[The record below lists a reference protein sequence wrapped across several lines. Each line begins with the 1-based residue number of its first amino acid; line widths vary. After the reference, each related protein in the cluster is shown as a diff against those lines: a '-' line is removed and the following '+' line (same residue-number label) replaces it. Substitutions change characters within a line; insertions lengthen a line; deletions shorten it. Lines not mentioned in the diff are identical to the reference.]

1 MNMFEAFKSFTS
13 LNEEVFNLDDDGIND
28 AGELLDDTEE
38 DVVDVIDPNATT
50 VEELEDGYVGKGILD
65 CNVCHSLI
73 YKNMDDIVEKDGV
86 FNAGEECPYCMAT
99 DGYTAVGKV
108 VPFDAEADMVDT
120 EAAADNDE
128 LEINLDDI
136 DDIDEDDFLNESMQE
151 INVKTDNDTISIK
164 DNAEGGVT
172 IQTNPGDSMPSFED
186 EDEDEDDE
194 EFGKSEDEMIVPLD
208 SGDEAEFET
217 ADEVSEGPIAD
228 ETPEEPIAEE
238 PDEEESDEEEIEP
251 EDMEVEMAESLME
264 KKEKNKKKKDKKLSP
279 EEQAAAAKRDA
290 AIDRIGALLNVDD
303 SYDESLMEKKNKN
316 KAKKPYINK
325 NAGDLSRLASLL
337 GESDTEDDCNTFE
350 VDEVDETTLDPMV
363 ESYFKSKLPSV
374 RSYSTTQIKETGKN
388 SLIIEGVITRK
399 NNSKHKIVF
408 QANAREIQNPNDFK
422 LDLITESLKTKHNI
436 TINGKI
442 KNTKLITESYTAHS
456 N

>member
-28 AGELLDDTEE
+28 AGELLADTEE

-73 YKNMDDIVEKDGV
+73 YKNMDDIVEEDGV

-108 VPFDAEADMVDT
+108 VPFDAEADIVDT

-164 DNAEGGVT
+164 DNDEGGVT
-172 IQTNPGDSMPSFED
+172 IQTNPGAQMPEF
-186 EDEDEDDE
+186 EDEDDE

-208 SGDEAEFET
+208 SEGEAEIET
-217 ADEVSEGPIAD
+217 ADEVSEEPIAD
-228 ETPEEPIAEE
+228 EIPEEPIAEE
-238 PDEEESDEEEIEP
+238 QDEAESDEDEIAP
-251 EDMEVEMAESLME
+251 EDMEVEMEESLME
-264 KKEKNKKKKDKKLSP
+264 KK
-279 EEQAAAAKRDA
+279 
-290 AIDRIGALLNVDD
+290 
-303 SYDESLMEKKNKN
+303 KN

-337 GESDTEDDCNTFE
+337 GESDTEDDCDTFE

>member
-1 MNMFEAFKSFTS
+1 MFEAFKSFTS

-73 YKNMDDIVEKDGV
+73 YKNMDDIVEEDGV

-172 IQTNPGDSMPSFED
+172 IQTNPGAPMPEFED
-186 EDEDEDDE
+186 EDDDEE

-208 SGDEAEFET
+208 SDDEAEFET
-217 ADEVSEGPIAD
+217 ADEVSEEPIAD
-228 ETPEEPIAEE
+228 ETPEEPTSEE
-238 PDEEESDEEEIEP
+238 PDEEEIAP

-264 KKEKNKKKKDKKLSP
+264 KKKKKAKKLSP
-279 EEQAAAAKRDA
+279 DERAAAAKRDA
-290 AIDRIGALLNVDD
+290 SLDRIAALLNVDD
-303 SYDESLMEKKNKN
+303 TYDESLMERKKKN

-337 GESDTEDDCNTFE
+337 GESDTEDDCDTFE

>member
-1 MNMFEAFKSFTS
+1 MFEAFKSFTS
-13 LNEEVFNLDDDGIND
+13 LNEEVFNLDDEGIND
-28 AGELLDDTEE
+28 AGELLADTEE

-73 YKNMDDIVEKDGV
+73 YKNMADIVEEDGV

-108 VPFDAEADMVDT
+108 VPFDTEADIVGT
-120 EAAADNDE
+120 EVAADNDE

-136 DDIDEDDFLNESMQE
+136 DDLDEDDFLNESMQE

-164 DNAEGGVT
+164 NNAEGGVT
-172 IQTNPGDSMPSFED
+172 IQTSPDAPMPASES
-186 EDEDEDDE
+186 EDDE
-194 EFGKSEDEMIVPLD
+194 EFGKPEDEMIVPLD
-208 SGDEAEFET
+208 SDDNAEFEMT
-217 ADEVSEGPIAD
+217 DEV
-228 ETPEEPIAEE
+228 PEEPVAEE
-238 PDEEESDEEEIEP
+238 PDEVESDEDET

-264 KKEKNKKKKDKKLSP
+264 KKKDKA
-279 EEQAAAAKRDA
+279 E
-290 AIDRIGALLNVDD
+290 
-303 SYDESLMEKKNKN
+303 
-316 KAKKPYINK
+316 KPYINK

-337 GESDTEDDCNTFE
+337 GESAPEDEDETFE
-350 VDEVDETTLDPMV
+350 VDEIDETTLDPMV

-408 QANAREIQNPNDFK
+408 QANAKEIQNPNAFK
-422 LDLITESLKTKHNI
+422 LELMTESLKTKHNI
-436 TINGKI
+436 TINGKVR
-442 KNTKLITESYTAHS
+442 NSKLITEGYTAHR

>member
-13 LNEEVFNLDDDGIND
+13 LNEEVFNLDDEGIND
-28 AGELLDDTEE
+28 AGELLADTEE

-172 IQTNPGDSMPSFED
+172 IQTNPGAQMPEF
-186 EDEDEDDE
+186 EDEDDE
-194 EFGKSEDEMIVPLD
+194 EFGKTGDEMIVPLD
-208 SGDEAEFET
+208 SDDEAEFET
-217 ADEVSEGPIAD
+217 ADEVSEEPIAD
-228 ETPEEPIAEE
+228 EVPEEPIAEE
-238 PDEEESDEEEIEP
+238 PDEAESDEEEIAP

-279 EEQAAAAKRDA
+279 DEQAAAAKRDA
-290 AIDRIGALLNVDD
+290 AIDSIGALLRGDD
-303 SYDESLMEKKNKN
+303 SYDESLMERKKKN

-325 NAGDLSRLASLL
+325 NAGDLSRLSSLL
-337 GESDTEDDCNTFE
+337 GESDAEDKDETFE

>member
-28 AGELLDDTEE
+28 AGELLADTEE
-38 DVVDVIDPNATT
+38 DVADIIDPNADT
-50 VEELEDGYVGKGILD
+50 VEELEDGYVCKGILD

-73 YKNMDDIVEKDGV
+73 YKNMNDIVEKDGV

-120 EAAADNDE
+120 EATADNDE

-136 DDIDEDDFLNESMQE
+136 DDIEEDDFLNESMQE

-172 IQTNPGDSMPSFED
+172 IQTNPGASMPAFEN
-186 EDEDEDDE
+186 EDDE

-208 SGDEAEFET
+208 SNDEAEFET
-217 ADEVSEGPIAD
+217 ADEVSEEPIAD
-228 ETPEEPIAEE
+228 EIPEEPIAEE
-238 PDEEESDEEEIEP
+238 PDEAESDKDEAAP
-251 EDMEVEMAESLME
+251 EDMEVGMTESLME
-264 KKEKNKKKKDKKLSP
+264 KKKDKA
-279 EEQAAAAKRDA
+279 Q
-290 AIDRIGALLNVDD
+290 
-303 SYDESLMEKKNKN
+303 
-316 KAKKPYINK
+316 KPYINK
-325 NAGDLSRLASLL
+325 DAGDLSRLVSLL
-337 GESDTEDDCNTFE
+337 GESAPEEEDETFE
-350 VDEVDETTLDPMV
+350 VDEIDETTLDPMV

-408 QANAREIQNPNDFK
+408 QAKAKEIQNPNAFK
-422 LDLITESLKTKHNI
+422 LELMTESLKTKHNI
-436 TINGKI
+436 TIKGKV
-442 KNTKLITESYTAHS
+442 KNTKLITESYTAHR

>member
-13 LNEEVFNLDDDGIND
+13 LNEEVFNLDDNGIDD
-28 AGELLDDTEE
+28 AGELLADTEE
-38 DVVDVIDPNATT
+38 DVVDIIDPNADT

-73 YKNMDDIVEKDGV
+73 YKNMNDIVEEDGI

-120 EAAADNDE
+120 EATADNDE

-172 IQTNPGDSMPSFED
+172 IQTNPGAPMPAL
-186 EDEDEDDE
+186 EDDE

-208 SGDEAEFET
+208 SGDGAEFET
-217 ADEVSEGPIAD
+217 ADEASEEPIAD
-228 ETPEEPIAEE
+228 EIPEEPIAEE
-238 PDEEESDEEEIEP
+238 PDEAESDEDEIAP
-251 EDMEVEMAESLME
+251 EDMGVEMEESLME
-264 KKEKNKKKKDKKLSP
+264 KKGKK
-279 EEQAAAAKRDA
+279 AR
-290 AIDRIGALLNVDD
+290 
-303 SYDESLMEKKNKN
+303 
-316 KAKKPYINK
+316 KPYINK
-325 NAGDLSRLASLL
+325 NVGDLSRLASLL
-337 GESDTEDDCNTFE
+337 GGSAPEDEDDTFE

-374 RSYSTTQIKETGKN
+374 RSYSTTQIRETGKN

-408 QANAREIQNPNDFK
+408 QANAKEIQNPNAFK
-422 LDLITESLKTKHNI
+422 LDLMTESLKTKHNI

-442 KNTKLITESYTAHS
+442 KNTKLITESYTAHR

>member
-28 AGELLDDTEE
+28 AGELLADTEE

-73 YKNMDDIVEKDGV
+73 YKNMDDIVEEDGV

-172 IQTNPGDSMPSFED
+172 IQTNPGAPMPAF
-186 EDEDEDDE
+186 EDEDDE
-194 EFGKSEDEMIVPLD
+194 EFGKPEDEMIVPLD
-208 SGDEAEFET
+208 SNDEAEFEV
-217 ADEVSEGPIAD
+217 ADEV
-228 ETPEEPIAEE
+228 PEEPVADEIPEEPVAEE
-238 PDEEESDEEEIEP
+238 PDEAESDEDEIAP

-264 KKEKNKKKKDKKLSP
+264 RKK
-279 EEQAAAAKRDA
+279 
-290 AIDRIGALLNVDD
+290 
-303 SYDESLMEKKNKN
+303 KN
-316 KAKKPYINK
+316 KAKKPYIND

-337 GESDTEDDCNTFE
+337 GESAPEDEDETFE
-350 VDEVDETTLDPMV
+350 VDEVDETTLDPMI

-408 QANAREIQNPNDFK
+408 QANAKEIQNPNAFK
-422 LDLITESLKTKHNI
+422 LELMTESLKTKHNI
-436 TINGKI
+436 TINGKV
-442 KNTKLITESYTAHS
+442 KDTKLITESYTAHR

>member
-13 LNEEVFNLDDDGIND
+13 LNEEVFNLDDEGIND
-28 AGELLDDTEE
+28 AGELLADTEE
-38 DVVDVIDPNATT
+38 DVVEVIDPNATT

-172 IQTNPGDSMPSFED
+172 IQTNPGAPMPEF
-186 EDEDEDDE
+186 EDEDDE

-208 SGDEAEFET
+208 SDDEAEFET
-217 ADEVSEGPIAD
+217 ADEF
-228 ETPEEPIAEE
+228 
-238 PDEEESDEEEIEP
+238 
-251 EDMEVEMAESLME
+251 L
-264 KKEKNKKKKDKKLSP
+264 
-279 EEQAAAAKRDA
+279 
-290 AIDRIGALLNVDD
+290 
-303 SYDESLMEKKNKN
+303 
-316 KAKKPYINK
+316 
-325 NAGDLSRLASLL
+325 
-337 GESDTEDDCNTFE
+337 
-350 VDEVDETTLDPMV
+350 
-363 ESYFKSKLPSV
+363 
-374 RSYSTTQIKETGKN
+374 
-388 SLIIEGVITRK
+388 
-399 NNSKHKIVF
+399 
-408 QANAREIQNPNDFK
+408 
-422 LDLITESLKTKHNI
+422 
-436 TINGKI
+436 
-442 KNTKLITESYTAHS
+442 
-456 N
+456 

>member
-13 LNEEVFNLDDDGIND
+13 LNEEVFNLDDEGIND
-28 AGELLDDTEE
+28 AGELLADTEE

-172 IQTNPGDSMPSFED
+172 IQTNPGDAMPSFED
-186 EDEDEDDE
+186 EDEDDE
-194 EFGKSEDEMIVPLD
+194 KFDKPEDEMIVPLD
-208 SGDEAEFET
+208 SDDEAEFEVT
-217 ADEVSEGPIAD
+217 DEV
-228 ETPEEPIAEE
+228 TEEPDTDEVQEE

-251 EDMEVEMAESLME
+251 EDMEVEMAESLTE
-264 KKEKNKKKKDKKLSP
+264 KK
-279 EEQAAAAKRDA
+279 
-290 AIDRIGALLNVDD
+290 
-303 SYDESLMEKKNKN
+303 KN

-337 GESDTEDDCNTFE
+337 GESDAEDKDETFE

-442 KNTKLITESYTAHS
+442 KNTKLITESYTAQS

>member
-28 AGELLDDTEE
+28 AGELLADTEE

-73 YKNMDDIVEKDGV
+73 YKNMDDIVEEDGV

-108 VPFDAEADMVDT
+108 VPFDAEADIVDT

-164 DNAEGGVT
+164 DNDEGGVT
-172 IQTNPGDSMPSFED
+172 IQTNPGAQMPEF
-186 EDEDEDDE
+186 EDEDDE

-208 SGDEAEFET
+208 SEDGAEIET
-217 ADEVSEGPIAD
+217 ADEVSEEPIAD
-228 ETPEEPIAEE
+228 EIPEEPIAEE
-238 PDEEESDEEEIEP
+238 QDEAESDEDEIAP
-251 EDMEVEMAESLME
+251 EDMEVEMEESLME
-264 KKEKNKKKKDKKLSP
+264 KK
-279 EEQAAAAKRDA
+279 
-290 AIDRIGALLNVDD
+290 
-303 SYDESLMEKKNKN
+303 KN

-337 GESDTEDDCNTFE
+337 GESDTEDDCDTFE

>member
-28 AGELLDDTEE
+28 AGELLADTEE

-73 YKNMDDIVEKDGV
+73 YKNMDDIVEEDGV

-186 EDEDEDDE
+186 EDEDEDNE

-208 SGDEAEFET
+208 SDDEAEFET
-217 ADEVSEGPIAD
+217 ADEVSEEPIAD

-238 PDEEESDEEEIEP
+238 PEEEESDEEEIEP

-264 KKEKNKKKKDKKLSP
+264 RKK
-279 EEQAAAAKRDA
+279 
-290 AIDRIGALLNVDD
+290 
-303 SYDESLMEKKNKN
+303 KN
-316 KAKKPYINK
+316 KAKKPYINN

-337 GESDTEDDCNTFE
+337 GESAPEDEDETFE

-422 LDLITESLKTKHNI
+422 LNLITESLKTKHNI

>member
-28 AGELLDDTEE
+28 AGELLADTEE

-172 IQTNPGDSMPSFED
+172 IQTNPGAQMPEF
-186 EDEDEDDE
+186 EDEDDE

-208 SGDEAEFET
+208 SDDEAEFET
-217 ADEVSEGPIAD
+217 EDEVSEAPIAD

-251 EDMEVEMAESLME
+251 EDMEVEMAESLM
-264 KKEKNKKKKDKKLSP
+264 
-279 EEQAAAAKRDA
+279 KR
-290 AIDRIGALLNVDD
+290 
-303 SYDESLMEKKNKN
+303 KNKN
-316 KAKKPYINK
+316 KDKKPYINK

-337 GESDTEDDCNTFE
+337 GESDTEDDYKTFE

>member
-28 AGELLDDTEE
+28 AGELLADTEE

-73 YKNMDDIVEKDGV
+73 YKNMDDIVEEDGV
-86 FNAGEECPYCMAT
+86 FNVGEECPYCMAT

-120 EAAADNDE
+120 EVAADNDE

-172 IQTNPGDSMPSFED
+172 IQTNPGAAMPAF
-186 EDEDEDDE
+186 EDEDDE
-194 EFGKSEDEMIVPLD
+194 EFGKPEDEMIVPLD
-208 SGDEAEFET
+208 SNDEAEFET
-217 ADEVSEGPIAD
+217 ADEI
-228 ETPEEPIAEE
+228 PEEPAVEEPVAEEPGTEE
-238 PDEEESDEEEIEP
+238 PDEEEVAS
-251 EDMEVEMAESLME
+251 EDMEVEMAESLTE
-264 KKEKNKKKKDKKLSP
+264 KKEKKKAPELGPDK
-279 EEQAAAAKRDA
+279 EAAL
-290 AIDRIGALLNVDD
+290 DRIGACVGGDD
-303 SYDESLMEKKNKN
+303 SCEESLMEKKK
-316 KAKKPYINK
+316 KKKVQKPYINK
-325 NAGDLSRLASLL
+325 DAGDLSRLASLL
-337 GESDTEDDCNTFE
+337 GESAPEDEDETFE

-408 QANAREIQNPNDFK
+408 QANAKELQNPNAFK
-422 LDLITESLKTKHNI
+422 LELMTESLKTKHNF

-442 KNTKLITESYTAHS
+442 KNTKLITESYTAHR

>member
-1 MNMFEAFKSFTS
+1 MFEAFKSFTS

-28 AGELLDDTEE
+28 AGELLADTEE

-108 VPFDAEADMVDT
+108 VPFDAEADIVDT

-172 IQTNPGDSMPSFED
+172 IQTNPGAPMPEF
-186 EDEDEDDE
+186 EDEDDE
-194 EFGKSEDEMIVPLD
+194 EFGKTGDEMIVPLD
-208 SGDEAEFET
+208 SDDEAEFET
-217 ADEVSEGPIAD
+217 ADEVSEEPIAD

-279 EEQAAAAKRDA
+279 DEQAAAAKRDA
-290 AIDRIGALLNVDD
+290 ALDKIAALLNGDD
-303 SYDESLMEKKNKN
+303 SYDESLMERKKKN

-325 NAGDLSRLASLL
+325 DAGDLSRLASLL
-337 GESDTEDDCNTFE
+337 GESDTEDKDETFE